1 VAQFIGWWRMAKR
14 KAPTHIVAVSGLIT
28 NPQGEILLV
37 RSPKRGWEM
46 PGGQVEEGESLI
58 TALQREVQEESGVVA
73 DIGALVGVYSNVGIP
88 SKVIFGFLGT
98 WTWGDLTPSDE
109 SPEVEWVARDKVLGR
124 IKNPAIY
131 DRMSD
136 MLNFEGK
143 VTYRAYTTDPY
154 QVSSVQLI

>member
-1 VAQFIGWWRMAKR
+1 MSKR
-14 KAPTHIVAVSGLIT
+14 SQPKHVVAVSGLIT
-28 NPQGEILLV
+28 NPQGKILLV

-58 TALQREVQEESGVVA
+58 AALQREVQEESGVVA
-73 DIGALVGVYSNVGIP
+73 DTGVLVGVYSNTNLP

-98 WTWGDLTPSDE
+98 WNWGDLTPSDE
-109 SPEVEWVARDKVLGR
+109 SPEVEWVARDKVLQR

-136 MLNFEGK
+136 MLNFAGK
-143 VTYRAYTTDPY
+143 VTYRVYTTDPY
-154 QVSSVQLI
+154 QVLSVQLV

>member
-1 VAQFIGWWRMAKR
+1 MPKR
-14 KAPTHIVAVSGLIT
+14 NSPKHMVAVSGLIT
-28 NPQGEILLV
+28 NPEGKILMV

-46 PGGQVEEGESLI
+46 PGGQVEEGETLI
-58 TALQREVQEESGVVA
+58 AALQREVQEESGVVA
-73 DIGALVGVYSNVGIP
+73 DIGALVGVYSNVGMP
-88 SKVIFGFLGT
+88 AKVIFGFLGT

-109 SPEVEWVARDKVLGR
+109 TPEVEWVAHDKVLQR

-136 MLNFEGK
+136 MLNFAGK